1 MLAYMILGTTT
12 AAATIPEANGRLS
25 CINVNDRL
33 WSSRESS
40 PFRIDLWWLS
50 PEERQD
56 LVVGPFALAEQEGED
71 VVEPVKHKDA
81 IHKN

>member
-1 MLAYMILGTTT
+1 MDLW
-12 AAATIPEANGRLS
+12 RLS
-25 CINVNDRL
+25 
-33 WSSRESS
+33 S
-40 PFRIDLWWLS
+40 
-50 PEERQD
+50 EERQD